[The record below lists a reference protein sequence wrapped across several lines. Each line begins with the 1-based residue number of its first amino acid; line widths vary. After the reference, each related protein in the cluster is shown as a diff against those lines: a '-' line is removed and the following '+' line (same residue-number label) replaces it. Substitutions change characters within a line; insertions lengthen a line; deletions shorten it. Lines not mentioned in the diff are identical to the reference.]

1 MKSGVCSKCGKEK
14 RLWDSG
20 ICDECQKESRKGNNF
35 FDLFENIPYSN
46 DRSGEA
52 FIRPTST
59 WKKEKTNI
67 YKSPD
72 MKIVIASLI
81 LSFGMIV
88 STYIYLR

>member
-1 MKSGVCSKCGKEK
+1 MISGVCSKCGKEK

-20 ICDECQKESRKGNNF
+20 ICDECLKESRKGNKF

-59 WKKEKTNI
+59 RKEEMCRRINI
-67 YKSPD
+67 
-72 MKIVIASLI
+72 L
-81 LSFGMIV
+81 
-88 STYIYLR
+88 